1 MKSKKFLKHLV
12 ILMAI
17 CSILFS
23 SILVISDNIEAQIV
37 NHQLELYKVRNKE
50 LINPLLSYNDTTY
63 ISIRDMANL
72 FHRRVYWR
80 DKDKSISLYADHE
93 EEHYNI
99 KNPETALAI
108 GKAILYEYFGENIN
122 ENSVIRLTFT
132 GSGIWDDNH
141 WRVSVI
147 YNPDRD
153 DMDDTYVVLHSDAY
167 VGINPITGQFMVI
180 DCENGMDERTVV
192 DTF

>member
-1 MKSKKFLKHLV
+1 MKSKTFLKYFI
-12 ILMAI
+12 ILMTI

-37 NHQLELYKVRNKE
+37 NHQLRLYKVRNEE
-50 LINPLLSYNDTTY
+50 LINPLISYNDTTY
-63 ISIRDMANL
+63 ISIRDMANFL
-72 FHRRVYWR
+72 HRRVYW
-80 DKDKSISLYADHE
+80 DDEKNSISLYADHD

-108 GKAILYEYFGENIN
+108 GKAILYEYFGEKIN
-122 ENSVIRLTFT
+122 ENSVIRVTFT
-132 GSGIWDDNH
+132 GSGLWDDNH

-147 YNPDRD
+147 YNPERD
-153 DMDDTYVVLHSDAY
+153 DIDDEYIVLNSDAY
-167 VGINPITGQFMVI
+167 VGINPITGQFKVV
-180 DCENGMDERTVV
+180 EDEVNTVV